1 MSVLIRPKLAAIAL
15 AAVAALTLS
24 ACGSGSTTEASG
36 GTSKGQFNTSPEQDR
51 YTAPEITSIANEVPA
66 DIRARGT
73 LEVGN
78 SKGGFAPLT
87 FFASDNKTLI
97 GVEPDIA
104 RAIASVLGLKVH
116 YNPVSFEQ
124 IFVGLDSGKY
134 DVGVSNITVS
144 ELRKQKYDMATYRK
158 DDQAFEAKKGTKW
171 RVNGPEDVAGKTIAV
186 PSGTSE
192 EKILLDWS
200 DQNVKADRKPV
211 NVKYYQDN
219 LAVYLALQ
227 SGQIDGYLHPNP
239 ESQYHAKTS
248 GQTQVVGIVSGAG
261 ENLQGLISAAT
272 KKDSGLGKPVNDA
285 INYLIDKG
293 VYGKILARWGL
304 SSEAVTT
311 SQLNP
316 PGLPLVEDK

>member
-1 MSVLIRPKLAAIAL
+1 MPTLIRSKLAAL
-15 AAVAALTLS
+15 TLVTAASLTLS
-24 ACGSGSTTEASG
+24 ACGGSTTDTSG
-36 GTSKGQFNTSPEQDR
+36 SASKGSFDNSPDQKR
-51 YTAPEITSIANEVPA
+51 YAAPKVASIAAEVPA
-66 DIRARGT
+66 AIRARGT

-87 FFASDNKTLI
+87 FFATDNKSLI

-104 RAIASVLGLKVH
+104 HAIASVLGLKVH

-158 DDQAFEAKKGTKW
+158 DEQAFEAKKGTPW
-171 RVNGPEDVAGKTIAV
+171 QVTGPKDVAGKTIAV

-192 EKILLDWS
+192 EKILVDWS
-200 DQNVKADRKPV
+200 AQNVKAGRKPV

-219 LAVYLALQ
+219 SAVYLALQ
-227 SGQIDGYLHPNP
+227 SGQIDAYLHPNP

-248 GQTQVVGIVSGAG
+248 GQTQVVGVISGAG
-261 ENLQGLISAAT
+261 AHLQGLISAAT
-272 KKDSGLGKPVNDA
+272 KKDNGLGKALNDA
-285 INYLIDKG
+285 INELIKKG
-293 VYGKILARWGL
+293 IYGKILARWGL
-304 SSEAVTT
+304 AGEAVST

-316 PGLPLVEDK
+316 PGLPIDNK